1 MLGYR
6 FWQRYFNG
14 DPAIVGRNIQLV
26 HKTYRIVGVMP
37 PRFRW
42 REAEIYVPL
51 KVTLDP
57 NIYLG
62 GTLKIRPGA
71 TLAQASAE
79 LQPLFEQFAKQTPAR
94 YPDSFRVELRSI
106 TDLYAKP
113 MGPTLY
119 LLFGAVASLLI
130 IGCANVSIL
139 LLARG
144 AQRQHE
150 LAVRAALGAARGRI
164 VRQLL
169 TESLAIAVAGGALGV
184 LIRLAGPRVY
194 GCLAAVQFLS
204 RGIGDRDEPAGSAL
218 QPQSGCWPRRLR
230 SASRRRCSSRGR
242 TWPGSCRPARGA

>member
-1 MLGYR
+1 M
-6 FWQRYFNG
+6 
-14 DPAIVGRNIQLV
+14 
-26 HKTYRIVGVMP
+26 
-37 PRFRW
+37 
-42 REAEIYVPL
+42 PL

-139 LLARG
+139 LLAR
-144 AQRQHE
+144 
-150 LAVRAALGAARGRI
+150 ARNGSTNWRYA
-164 VRQLL
+164 RH
-169 TESLAIAVAGGALGV
+169 SARHA
-184 LIRLAGPRVY
+184 
-194 GCLAAVQFLS
+194 
-204 RGIGDRDEPAGSAL
+204 AGSCGNCS
-218 QPQSGCWPRRLR
+218 PSRWR
-230 SASRRRCSSRGR
+230 SPS
-242 TWPGSCRPARGA
+242 PVEL